1 MSDSNLINSS
11 RITYNN
17 INGNNNHIRLIREN
31 ENIEISP
38 FNKIEGL
45 SISIKGNNNMI
56 LIEEPYKFIN
66 SKICLDANN
75 SFVKIGANSICNT
88 LVILNNGGFSN
99 RNVEIGK
106 NFACWGCEI
115 LLNGRENNVHIGDD
129 CMFSKEIHI
138 MNGDGHS
145 IFINGQKL
153 PPAEDIHIGN
163 HVWIGMGV
171 YILKNSVIANNS
183 IVGAGSVVAKH
194 FEQEN
199 VAIAGNPAKIIKHN
213 VNWSR

>member
-99 RNVEIGK
+99 RNV
-106 NFACWGCEI
+106 
-115 LLNGRENNVHIGDD
+115 
-129 CMFSKEIHI
+129 
-138 MNGDGHS
+138 DGHS
-145 IFINGQKL
+145 IFIEGQKIS
-153 PPAEDIHIGN
+153 PAKDIYIGN

-183 IVGAGSVVAKH
+183 IVGAGSVLAKK

-199 VAIAGNPAKIIKHN
+199 VAIAGNPAKIIKRN
-213 VNWSR
+213 VEWLLQSDESYYLEHLNKN